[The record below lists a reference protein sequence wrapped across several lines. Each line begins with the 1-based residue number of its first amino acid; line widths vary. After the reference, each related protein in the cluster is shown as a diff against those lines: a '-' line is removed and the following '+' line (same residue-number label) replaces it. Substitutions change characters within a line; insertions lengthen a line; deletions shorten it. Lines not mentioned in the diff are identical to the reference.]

1 MDWNCEVMPMRRND
15 VAYRH
20 FTDEEIDRANRTDI
34 LYLAEKYGYESEK
47 AGRKAVHMKH
57 SGGLYL
63 FPESNRFFQWTG
75 PDSGI
80 KGGAVD
86 FVMREEKL
94 SFGEAVGK
102 LLGKDYALC
111 TRDEIKPYKK
121 SPRKPLVLPDR
132 AKNFRRAYWYLTSVR
147 GIDPEIVRYFMGQ
160 KMIYQEA
167 KYGNCVFVGYDPN
180 GTAKYCAMRAASEK
194 SSFKMDAENSDKSY
208 PFYYE
213 GKSDLLIVSE
223 SPIDLM
229 SHATLAKVYY
239 NRDWTR
245 DHRLSLGCLWD
256 GALERY
262 LKNHP
267 EIKRLVFAVDND
279 YLSRDKDGIL
289 TNWGQRTAAKWYKK
303 YGERGYECTI
313 HRPHLKDFNLDLTE
327 MRKGRTPEDLDLQRE
342 SELQVEFEKDA
353 VEDPPDENEYDLE
366 L

>member
-1 MDWNCEVMPMRRND
+1 MRHAD
-15 VAYRH
+15 TTYRH
-20 FTDEEIDRANRTDI
+20 FTDEEIDRANHTDI
-34 LYLAEKYGYESEK
+34 LFLAEKYGYEPEK
-47 AGRKAVHMKH
+47 AGQKAVHMKH

-75 PDSGI
+75 PDGGI

-86 FVMREEKL
+86 FVMREEKV

-102 LLGKDYALC
+102 LLGKEYATC
-111 TRDEIKPYKK
+111 TCERKPYQKC
-121 SPRKPLVLPDR
+121 PRKPLVLPDK
-132 AKNFRRAYWYLTSVR
+132 AKNFKRAYWYLTSVR
-147 GIDPEIVRYFMGQ
+147 GIDQEIVRFFMGQ

-167 KYGNCVFVGYDPN
+167 KHGNCVFVGYDSD

-208 PFYYE
+208 PFFHE

-239 NRDWTR
+239 SLDWTR
-245 DHRLSLGCLWD
+245 DHRVSLGCLWD

-267 EIKRLVFAVDND
+267 QIKRLVFAVDND
-279 YLSRDKDGIL
+279 YLSRDKNGVL
-289 TNWGQRTAAKWYKK
+289 TNWGQRTAAKWCKK
-303 YGERGYECTI
+303 YSAKGYECAV
-313 HRPHLKDFNLDLTE
+313 HRPHLNDFNLDLTE
-327 MRKGRTPEDLDLQRE
+327 MRKGRTPDDLDRQRE
-342 SELQVEFEKDA
+342 SELQTEFERDA
-353 VEDPPDENEYDLE
+353 AEDPAEEQDSEDELS